1 MFDDSRLE
9 SPTWVRALQAAVI
22 GVVSGIVLNAILSM
36 AVLKGEAID
45 GTKRNEPK
53 TKACKKHAP
62 TKDAGAPPINAP
74 TIGGVRWA
82 FSATS

>member
-1 MFDDSRLE
+1 MIDHSRLE

-22 GVVSGIVLNAILSM
+22 GIVSGIVLNAVLSM
-36 AVLKGEAID
+36 AVLKGEAVD
-45 GTKRNEPK
+45 STKRNEPK

-62 TKDAGAPPINAP
+62 SKDAVAPPISAP
-74 TIGGVRWA
+74 AGGAVRVG